1 MTQTTTFPAL
11 NAPAAPAP
19 RTGFL
24 DRLLRD
30 TGYTL
35 SALPIG
41 ILTFSVVVA
50 GLSAGLGLV
59 VVWVGVPLLVGT
71 LFAARAFAHLERIR
85 LRSMLGREAPTPEY
99 VVARDEAGPVR
110 RLLTPLRDPQSWIDA
125 AWGLVAFVTSIVAFV
140 VTVTWWALAAGGL
153 TYWFWEQWLPE
164 DDADSKTLAEL
175 IGWDAGTEV
184 WLYLGIGA
192 VALLTL
198 PLVIRAVT
206 TMHAGTSEAMLS
218 GRAYLQARRDS

>member
-1 MTQTTTFPAL
+1 M
-11 NAPAAPAP
+11 
-19 RTGFL
+19 
-24 DRLLRD
+24 
-30 TGYTL
+30 
-35 SALPIG
+35 
-41 ILTFSVVVA
+41 A

-59 VVWVGVPLLVGT
+59 VVWVGVPILIGT

-99 VVARDEAGPVR
+99 VVARDEAGPIR

-125 AWGLVAFVTSIVAFV
+125 AWGVVAFVTSLVAFV
-140 VTVTWWALAAGGL
+140 VTVTWWAMAAGGL
-153 TYWFWEQWLPE
+153 TYWFWQQWLPE

-206 TMHAGTSEAMLS
+206 AMHAGTSEAMLS
-218 GRAYLQARRDS
+218 GRASRSVG

>member
-1 MTQTTTFPAL
+1 MTQTTAYPVA
-11 NAPAAPAP
+11 AAPVRRSP
-19 RTGFL
+19 NLL

-30 TGYTL
+30 TGYSL

-59 VVWVGVPLLVGT
+59 VVWVGVPILIGT

-99 VVARDEAGPVR
+99 VVARDEAGPIR

-125 AWGLVAFVTSIVAFV
+125 TWGVVAFVTSLVAFV
-140 VTVTWWALAAGGL
+140 VTVTWWAMAAGGL
-153 TYWFWEQWLPE
+153 TYWFWQQWLPE
-164 DDADSKTLAEL
+164 DDADSQTLAEL

-206 TMHAGTSEAMLS
+206 AIHAGTSEAMLS
-218 GRAYLQARRDS
+218 GRASASAG

>member
-1 MTQTTTFPAL
+1 M
-11 NAPAAPAP
+11 
-19 RTGFL
+19 
-24 DRLLRD
+24 RD
-30 TGYTL
+30 TGYSL

-41 ILTFSVVVA
+41 IVTFSVVVA

-85 LRSMLGREAPTPEY
+85 LRSMLDREAPTPEY

-110 RLLTPLRDPQSWIDA
+110 RLLTPLLDPQSWIDA
-125 AWGLVAFVTSIVAFV
+125 VWGMVGFVTSLVSFV

-164 DDADSKTLAEL
+164 DDADSTTLSEL
-175 IGWDAGTEV
+175 LGWDAGTET
-184 WLYLGIGA
+184 WLYLGMGA

-206 TMHAGTSEAMLS
+206 AIHAGTAEAMLS
-218 GRAYLQARRDS
+218 GRARLQERR